1 MSGSIMWLRIY
12 CHHTRH
18 TRYVVDVHV
27 GELGSQMTVIHEQ
40 HDMNQ
45 HVDVGEGQ
53 HSVLDDN
60 RKSRDGGALDIGIDE
75 ECWGNDGSDHK

>member
-1 MSGSIMWLRIY
+1 MA
-12 CHHTRH
+12 
-18 TRYVVDVHV
+18 
-27 GELGSQMTVIHEQ
+27 VIHEQ

-75 ECWGNDGSDHK
+75 ECWRNDGSVHE

>member
-1 MSGSIMWLRIY
+1 MWLRIY
-12 CHHTRH
+12 CHQRLDGMH
-18 TRYVVDVHV
+18 VVDVHV

-40 HDMNQ
+40 HNMNQ

-60 RKSRDGGALDIGIDE
+60 GSSRNGGALSICVDE
-75 ECWGNDGSDHK
+75 ECWRNDGSNHK